1 MRCIHANS
9 TQQRRSNSILK
20 MTAVFVL
27 SYFFHVQDIKEKT
40 RVLSGTVVSLLYCK
54 ENQVKNNKT
63 VFERVQQYT
72 KIQIP

>member
-27 SYFFHVQDIKEKT
+27 SYFFHEQDIKEKT

-54 ENQVKNNKT
+54 ENQV
-63 VFERVQQYT
+63 
-72 KIQIP
+72 